1 MKFFVS
7 SAISVALVCGQA
19 AQPPKIVPSTP
30 VQQPGQPGV
39 PAQTALAPAPAPAAA
54 VAPDTVVLEANG
66 KKYTAAEIDKLIES
80 LPPQYRQAAKTSPQ
94 AISQVFM
101 IKRLV
106 DDAEK
111 AGLDKKSP
119 YKEQIEYN
127 RMQVLY
133 QAQLYIYGNQTTVTS
148 EDQEKYYKA
157 NPDKFKQSK
166 VRVIYISFSAAP
178 DKSSADGKKLLTEA
192 EAKAKIED
200 LRKQIVAGADFGK
213 LAREN
218 SDDKF
223 SAPKD
228 GDFGIIKQSS
238 PYPEPIKT
246 AVFAMKPGE
255 VSQTVRQP
263 NGFYLIRVD
272 DIVMPPF
279 AEVSGDIFQLMQ
291 QERLANYVKSL
302 QSQYQVK
309 VENPAYF
316 SPQAAP
322 QLQQVR

>member
-1 MKFFVS
+1 MKLFVMLAL
-7 SAISVALVCGQA
+7 SAALVCGQP
-19 AQPPKIVPSTP
+19 AQPPKIAPGTPAQILPAPQPDPSTP
-30 VQQPGQPGV
+30 
-39 PAQTALAPAPAPAAA
+39 AAPI
-54 VAPDTVVLEANG
+54 APDSVVLEAGG

-80 LPPQYRQAAKTSPQ
+80 LPPQYRGAAKTNP
-94 AISQVFM
+94 AALSQVFL

-127 RMQVLY
+127 LMQLLA
-133 QAQLYIYGNQTTVTS
+133 QANLNEYGNHIIVTS

-157 NPDKFKQSK
+157 KSDKFKQAK
-166 VRVIYISFSAAP
+166 VRVIYVTFNPTP
-178 DKSSADGKKLLTEA
+178 DKASPDGKKLLTEA

-200 LRKQIVAGADFGK
+200 LRKQIVAGTDFGK

-218 SDDKF
+218 SDDKT
-223 SAPKD
+223 SAIKD
-228 GDFGIIKQSS
+228 GDFGIMKQSS
-238 PYPEPIKT
+238 SYPEPIKA
-246 AVFAMKPGE
+246 AVFGLKAGE
-255 VSQTVRQP
+255 VSQPVRQP

-272 DIVMPPF
+272 EVIVQPLQDV
-279 AEVSGDIFQLMQ
+279 ATEIYQTVK
-291 QERLANYVKSL
+291 QERLNDYIKTL

-316 SPQAAP
+316 SPQAGPP